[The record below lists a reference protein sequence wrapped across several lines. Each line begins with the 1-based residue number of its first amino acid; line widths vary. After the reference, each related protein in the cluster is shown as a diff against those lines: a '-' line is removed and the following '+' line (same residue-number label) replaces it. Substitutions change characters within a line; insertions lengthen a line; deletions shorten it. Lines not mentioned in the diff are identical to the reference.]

1 MEALLQYLIKSA
13 AVLALFFICFKTLLS
28 NETFFTTKRVYLLV
42 GVLSCLL
49 LPFVVITNYV
59 TIDPVPLDWNNLPLV
74 SQTPQ
79 TTSLPTW
86 DWRLVFAQTY
96 WVGVLL
102 MFVRLLYQAY
112 SVGRLIR
119 SGIKHRNAGFTHVQV
134 DQKVLPFSF
143 FNYIVY
149 NPSLHAATDLETIL
163 KYEKEYCKQKHSL
176 DVIAVQLF
184 LIFQWF
190 NPFAWLY

>member
-28 NETFFTTKRVYLLV
+28 NETFFTTKRVYLFAA
-42 GVLSCLL
+42 VLSCLL
-49 LPFVVITNYV
+49 
-59 TIDPVPLDWNNLPLV
+59 LPLV

-79 TTSLPTW
+79 TTNLTIW
-86 DWRLVFAQTY
+86 DWKTTLFQTY
-96 WVGVLL
+96 CIGVLI
-102 MFVRLLYQAY
+102 MVIRLLYQGY
-112 SVGRLIR
+112 SVGRLIHY
-119 SGIKHRNAGFTHVQV
+119 GIKHREAGFTHVEV

-149 NPSLHAATDLETIL
+149 NPRLHATTDLDTIL
-163 KYEKEYCKQKHSL
+163 KHKKEHCKQRHSL

-184 LIFQWF
+184 NLSVVQSFCMFVPNRSSSKHRICCR
-190 NPFAWLY
+190 

>member
-49 LPFVVITNYV
+49 LPFVVIANYV
-59 TIDPVPLDWNNLPLV
+59 TIDPVPLDWNNLSLV

-86 DWRLVFAQTY
+86 DWRLDLAQTY
-96 WVGVLL
+96 CVGVLL
-102 MFVRLLYQAY
+102 MFVRLLYQA
-112 SVGRLIR
+112 
-119 SGIKHRNAGFTHVQV
+119 
-134 DQKVLPFSF
+134 
-143 FNYIVY
+143 
-149 NPSLHAATDLETIL
+149 IL
-163 KYEKEYCKQKHSL
+163 L
-176 DVIAVQLF
+176 VA
-184 LIFQWF
+184 
-190 NPFAWLY
+190 

>member
-59 TIDPVPLDWNNLPLV
+59 TIDPIPLDWNNLPLV

-79 TTSLPTW
+79 TTNLTTW
-86 DWRLVFAQTY
+86 DW
-96 WVGVLL
+96 
-102 MFVRLLYQAY
+102 
-112 SVGRLIR
+112 
-119 SGIKHRNAGFTHVQV
+119 K
-134 DQKVLPFSF
+134 
-143 FNYIVY
+143 
-149 NPSLHAATDLETIL
+149 
-163 KYEKEYCKQKHSL
+163 
-176 DVIAVQLF
+176 
-184 LIFQWF
+184 
-190 NPFAWLY
+190 